1 MNGNTNL
8 LGGIFMFILTA
19 RLSKKKIFR
28 ILLITGTILLILLLC
43 FLPRTPEDSQTE
55 PALKNNADRIA
66 YLQSLGWEVAPEP
79 TESLQL
85 LLPETLPSNYI
96 AYNQIQL
103 AQGFDLNTCCGKQ
116 LTRYTYTVNNYP
128 NYPKGV
134 QLNLYI
140 CNDKVA
146 AGDIIAT
153 GVNGFQAGI
162 LFPRQSTAES

>member
-1 MNGNTNL
+1 
-8 LGGIFMFILTA
+8 MFILTA
-19 RLSKKKIFR
+19 RVSKKKIFR
-28 ILLITGTILLILLLC
+28 ILLATMATLVILLLC
-43 FLPRTPEDSQTE
+43 FQPRTEENTE
-55 PALKNNADRIA
+55 PEPTLKNNADRIS
-66 YLQSLGWEVAPEP
+66 YLQSLGWDIEPEP

-85 LLPETLPSNYI
+85 LIPETLPTNYI

-140 CNDKVA
+140 CDDKAV

-153 GVNGFQAGI
+153 GTNLFQAGI
-162 LFPRQSTAES
+162 LVTDQSASET

>member
-1 MNGNTNL
+1 
-8 LGGIFMFILTA
+8 MFILTA
-19 RLSKKKIFR
+19 RLSRKKVFR
-28 ILLITGTILLILLLC
+28 FLLAAITLLVVVLLC
-43 FLPRTPEDSQTE
+43 FLPRPVEDTE
-55 PALKNNADRIA
+55 EATVLKNNADRIS
-66 YLQSLGWEVAPEP
+66 YLQSLGWDVAPEP

-85 LLPETLPSNYI
+85 LLPETLPANYI

-103 AQGFDLNTCCGKQ
+103 AQGFDLNACCGKQ

-128 NYPKGV
+128 NYPTGV

-140 CNDKVA
+140 CEDKAA

-162 LFPRQSTAES
+162 LFPRQKSSES

>member
-1 MNGNTNL
+1 
-8 LGGIFMFILTA
+8 MFILTA
-19 RLSKKKIFR
+19 HVSKKKIFR
-28 ILLITGTILLILLLC
+28 ILLAVITVVVVLLLC
-43 FLPRTPEDSQTE
+43 ILPHPSENTE
-55 PALKNNADRIA
+55 TETVLKNNADRIA

-85 LLPETLPSNYI
+85 LLPETLPTNYI

-128 NYPKGV
+128 DYPKGV

-140 CNDKVA
+140 CEDRVA

-162 LFPRQSTAES
+162 LFPRQAASET

>member
-1 MNGNTNL
+1 
-8 LGGIFMFILTA
+8 MFILTTHVS
-19 RLSKKKIFR
+19 RKKIFR
-28 ILLITGTILLILLLC
+28 ILLAAATVVVVLLLC
-43 FLPRTPEDSQTE
+43 FSPNPPENTE
-55 PALKNNADRIA
+55 SETVLKNNADRIA
-66 YLQSLGWEVAPEP
+66 YLQSLGWDVAPEP

-85 LLPETLPSNYI
+85 LLPETLPTNYI

-103 AQGFDLNTCCGKQ
+103 AQGFDLNACCGKQ

-128 NYPKGV
+128 DYPKGV

-140 CNDKVA
+140 CDDRVA

-162 LFPRQSTAES
+162 LFPRQTVSEA

>member
-1 MNGNTNL
+1 
-8 LGGIFMFILTA
+8 MFILTTHVS
-19 RLSKKKIFR
+19 RKKIFR
-28 ILLITGTILLILLLC
+28 ILLAGVTVVVVLLLC
-43 FLPRTPEDSQTE
+43 FSPHPPENAESETL
-55 PALKNNADRIA
+55 LKNNADRIA
-66 YLQSLGWEVAPEP
+66 YLQSLGWDVAPEP

-85 LLPETLPSNYI
+85 LLPETLPTNYI

-103 AQGFDLNTCCGKQ
+103 AQGFDLNACCGKQ

-128 NYPKGV
+128 DYPKGV

-140 CNDKVA
+140 CDDRVA

-162 LFPRQSTAES
+162 LFPRQTVSET

>member
-1 MNGNTNL
+1 
-8 LGGIFMFILTA
+8 MFILTA
-19 RLSKKKIFR
+19 RLSRKKIFR
-28 ILLITGTILLILLLC
+28 ILLITLTIPLILLLC
-43 FLPRTPEDSQTE
+43 FMPRASEDTE
-55 PALKNNADRIA
+55 AEPVLKNNADRIA
-66 YLQSLGWEVAPEP
+66 YLQSLGWDVEPEP

-85 LLPETLPSNYI
+85 LLPETLPDNYI

-140 CNDKVA
+140 CSDRVA

-153 GVNGFQAGI
+153 GANGFQAGI
-162 LFPRQSTAES
+162 HFPRQAAEP

>member
-1 MNGNTNL
+1 
-8 LGGIFMFILTA
+8 MFILTA
-19 RLSKKKIFR
+19 RLSKKKIVR
-28 ILLITGTILLILLLC
+28 SLLVTAAILLILLLC
-43 FLPRTPEDSQTE
+43 FLQRTPKDIQTE
-55 PALKNNADRIA
+55 PVLKNNADRIA
-66 YLQSLGWEVAPEP
+66 YLQSLGWDVAPEP

-85 LLPETLPSNYI
+85 LLPETLPTNYI

-103 AQGFDLNTCCGKQ
+103 AQGFDLNSCCGKQ

-140 CNDKVA
+140 CDDKVA

-153 GVNGFQAGI
+153 GANGFQAGI
-162 LFPRQSTAES
+162 LFPRQTAAES